1 MLARSTWTA
10 WKLGWFSFRHLT
22 GSCMPRPKLVTSAAI
37 NQIELWVNDG
47 LSAATIA
54 EKIGCTLGTLR
65 VRCSQFGISLRR
77 KKSPVAAVCCSGVPA
92 ECPQGTPSS
101 LGGKRAATTLRMVT
115 ARTEKDATDEEEE
128 GHLVIRMAPPTI
140 HLLRSRAAKKGI
152 SECAL
157 ATMLLEIIV
166 RDDLYE
172 AVLDETST
180 ETSRRTATLVLNP
193 PRQS

>member
-1 MLARSTWTA
+1 MASTRDGRFAQLQDLLKQRTQRLPMPPA
-10 WKLGWFSFRHLT
+10 EFRDGTEVRCIEPHN
-22 GSCMPRPKLVTSAAI
+22 AHEI
-37 NQIELWVNDG
+37 NAL
-47 LSAATIA
+47 
-54 EKIGCTLGTLR
+54 LR

-115 ARTEKDATDEEEE
+115 ARTEIDATDEEEE
-128 GHLVIRMAPPTI
+128 HLVIRMAPPTI